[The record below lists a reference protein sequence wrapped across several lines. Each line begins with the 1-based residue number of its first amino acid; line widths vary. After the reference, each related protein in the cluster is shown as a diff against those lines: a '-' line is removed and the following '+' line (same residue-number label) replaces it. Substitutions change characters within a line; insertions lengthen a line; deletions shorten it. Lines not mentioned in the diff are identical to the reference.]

1 MILRKSLR
9 LHLSQVRFFWWLRA
23 GMKRL
28 AFWMNAKVFG
38 VRNSL
43 VEEKTKFQSLRHLFS
58 ITWKPLIFALAF
70 AGLLQYIDPYL
81 HSYYQKF
88 SISVPDDGDYV
99 TFLATVSGIG
109 GVFIGLYYA
118 GISAVASAIYAKVP
132 NNVRDLLAHERF
144 GNVYMLLLSFL
155 TLLGLILVALRISG
169 FPRVYLAVP
178 IVTILAGLG
187 VIAFV
192 KLGQR
197 AFYLFDPTQLSNRIF
212 EQLQRWLEMAKIGGF
227 QWLDKSFQNHAHRQA
242 SATLD
247 TLDTLADI
255 TAKERQLSGRPFI
268 ELSQR
273 LLKFM
278 VHYEQSKGSIPTD
291 SSWFEQRYQHR
302 DWYRTEYSR
311 VSIAH
316 ETGTSLQP
324 DVATNKEWV
333 EGKVLP
339 ILKRCIATNLAEE
352 KYTELLGLFN
362 HIDMYI
368 KILAQ
373 VGEVQRAFELLKAL
387 LLNALKQIAGQTH
400 DELVKDEV
408 LEKVAVVELLA
419 SFSVSIALS
428 YHEQLESFDRN
439 YIENSLASIRWD
451 NDTDIYR
458 QGFPAYCLSQ
468 LEWLKTRLDF
478 EKEVEG
484 KYITPLWYRTE
495 LVRQVVAERFVDN
508 TKVLLSMGSAL
519 YADAISIALSRKHPW
534 LAAAVMSREWEYWHK
549 VESQMDVWEE
559 TWVDLS
565 AHRKIE
571 GLEWPKFEFD
581 ELRTIFENRQV
592 DLVNLMSRQN
602 LLLALLSRPEGFPD
616 YAGQFLYTSGEVAFD
631 ALLGNKVELLRSVI
645 EPYLHGCLLRFNDL
659 CPRSENVDWRFQQE
673 FKIASAALLDVMH
686 VSGYAKL
693 LAAYHGNDALWNE
706 VTAAWDKCMAEKAEP
721 SLTSLLVGVVNITK
735 GTFEIPHHSIS
746 HTAWEQKINWQL
758 QNVPRHEEYH
768 MGSIGSDTV
777 IDHDSPLVRIFAEN
791 EYGSFYDGIDIF
803 FEFYLRNI
811 DGFEESD
818 FGLKRRDLGESI
830 EREEQRRLPNDKEV
844 DPE

>member
-9 LHLSQVRFFWWLRA
+9 LYLSQVRFFWWLRA
-23 GMKRL
+23 AMEWL
-28 AFWMNAKVFG
+28 AFWMNAKVFR
-38 VRNSL
+38 VRISL
-43 VEEKTKFQSLRHLFS
+43 EEGNTNFQSLRHLFGV
-58 ITWKPLIFALAF
+58 TWKPLIFALGF

-81 HSYYQKF
+81 NYYYQKF

-118 GISAVASAIYAKVP
+118 GISAVASAIYSKVP
-132 NNVRDLLAHERF
+132 NNIRDLLAHERF
-144 GNVYMLLLSFL
+144 GNVYMLFLSFL

-169 FPRVYLAVP
+169 LPRVYLAVP

-227 QWLDKSFQNHAHRQA
+227 QWLNKSFQNHAHRQA

-255 TAKERQLSGRPFI
+255 TANERHLSGRPFV

-273 LLKFM
+273 LLQFM
-278 VHYEQSKGSIPTD
+278 VHYEQSKGRIPTY

-302 DWYRTEYSR
+302 DWYRTESSR
-311 VSIAH
+311 VRIAH
-316 ETGTSLQP
+316 ETGTFIQP
-324 DVATNKEWV
+324 DVTTNKEWV

-339 ILKRCIATNLAEE
+339 ILNRCIAINLAEG
-352 KYTELLGLFN
+352 KYTELLGLFR

-368 KILAQ
+368 KFLAQ
-373 VGEVQRAFELLKAL
+373 VGEIQRAFELLKAL
-387 LLNALKQIAGQTH
+387 LLNSLKQITEQKH
-400 DELVKDEV
+400 DELLEDEV
-408 LEKVAVVELLA
+408 LEEVAVVEFLA
-419 SFSVSIALS
+419 SFSISIALS
-428 YHEQLESFDRN
+428 YHKQLESFDRN

-458 QGFPAYCLSQ
+458 QGFPAHCLSR

-478 EKEVEG
+478 EKEAEG

-508 TKVLLSMGSAL
+508 TKVLISMGPGL
-519 YADAISIALSRKHPW
+519 YADAISIALSRKRPW
-534 LAAAVMSREWEYWHK
+534 LAAAVISREWEYWHK
-549 VESQMDVWEE
+549 VKSQMDIWKES
-559 TWVDLS
+559 WVDLG
-565 AHRKIE
+565 ADRKIE
-571 GLEWPKFEFD
+571 GLEWPTFEFD

-592 DLVNLMSRQN
+592 NLSQLMSRQN

-616 YAGQFLYTSGEVAFD
+616 YAGQFLHTSGEVAFD
-631 ALLGNKVELLRSVI
+631 ALLDNRVELLRSAI
-645 EPYLHGCLLRFNDL
+645 EPYLRGCLLRFNSL
-659 CPRSENVDWRFQQE
+659 RPESENVNWRFQQD
-673 FKIASAALLDVMH
+673 FKFASVALLDVMH

-693 LAAYHGNDALWNE
+693 LADYHGNDALWNE
-706 VTAAWDKCMAEKAEP
+706 VTAAWDKCRAENAAT
-721 SLTSLLVGVVNITK
+721 LLLVRAVNVTK
-735 GTFEIPHHSIS
+735 GTFEIPHRSNFR
-746 HTAWEQKINWQL
+746 TVWEQKINSQL
-758 QNVPRHEEYH
+758 QNIPRHKEDH
-768 MGSIGSDTV
+768 MESIGSDTV
-777 IDHDSPLVRIFAEN
+777 IDHDSPLVRIFAAN
-791 EYGSFYDGIDIF
+791 VYGSLYDGIDIF
-803 FEFYLRNI
+803 FEYYLRNI
-811 DGFEESD
+811 DGFEKSD
-818 FGLKRRDLGESI
+818 IGLKRLDMRESI
-830 EREEQRRLPNDKEV
+830 EREEQQRSLKDKEV
-844 DPE
+844 GPE